1 VQSNPSKEGGWS
13 QTKIT
18 FAARPCNLGE
28 SMENFLIEI
37 FVKAFAKVSVT
48 ALVKAAV
55 SWIKRR
61 TAPGS
66 RDSSDA
72 TDNK

>member
-1 VQSNPSKEGGWS
+1 MGKNVWLFLSNYG
-13 QTKIT
+13 I
-18 FAARPCNLGE
+18 
-28 SMENFLIEI
+28 LIKI
-37 FVKAFAKVSVT
+37 FVKAFAKASVT

-61 TAPGS
+61 TAPS
-66 RDSSDA
+66 DNRDGSDA